1 MRRAKHPVRFNNV
14 RGLPPEERSRSVTC
28 ADGRHPPI
36 ISLPHCALLPE
47 APAWLTA
54 AARVVVK

>member
-1 MRRAKHPVRFNNV
+1 MRRAKHPVWFRNV
-14 RGLPPEERSRSVTC
+14 RGLPISRGITC
-28 ADGRHPPI
+28 ADARHPPI

>member
-1 MRRAKHPVRFNNV
+1 MRRAKHPVPFNNV
-14 RGLPPEERSRSVTC
+14 RGLTMSRSVTC